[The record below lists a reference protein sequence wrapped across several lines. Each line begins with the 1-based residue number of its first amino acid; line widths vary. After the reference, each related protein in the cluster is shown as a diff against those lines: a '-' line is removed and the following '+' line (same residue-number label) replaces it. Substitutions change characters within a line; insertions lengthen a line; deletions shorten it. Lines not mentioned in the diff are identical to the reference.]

1 MKSYLRTVLTIFA
14 VAFCLEA
21 TTYAAPEDV
30 ARKGQETII
39 PELDIKDMS
48 STDAL
53 NVVSRASGIRVFYTP
68 APADKARINL
78 RKPLKNVSATQ
89 AFTLVTGLS
98 NLKFRYESDG
108 VHVIPQLAEFGPLK

>member
-1 MKSYLRTVLTIFA
+1 MKSYLNTVLVIVTA
-14 VAFCLEA
+14 AFCLE
-21 TTYAAPEDV
+21 TTVCAAPEDV
-30 ARKGQETII
+30 ARKGRERII
-39 PELDIKDMS
+39 PELDIKDLS
-48 STDAL
+48 ATDAL
-53 NVVSRASGIRVFYTP
+53 NVVSRATGIRVFYTP

-78 RKPLKNVSATQ
+78 RKPLKNVTATQ